1 MEITLVWSWFS
12 FVVGMLSAI
21 VGLIVLLVLV
31 AMRQFAKQKKQ
42 AEQGWDSV
50 DKLFQGWA
58 GRDNSNN
65 K

>member
-12 FVVGMLSAI
+12 FVVGVLSAI

-50 DKLFQGWA
+50 DKLFQTWG
-58 GRDNSNN
+58 GQDNNN